1 MAVNQQLVQRSG
13 NLKRDLLAFA
23 WEFRFGSE
31 VRAALDE
38 RFGPVVVGEEA
49 EVADFL
55 DNFMLLH
62 RLNDGSTVVEHFV
75 AAHPDLPEAERE
87 MLLGWRNAVE
97 GIFEVQRRRG
107 DALVALN
114 LVDEMEYLVQ
124 SNMGPHVFRQ
134 TPDCSFLI
142 ARLVPIGDEWLLSGY
157 LRTLPASARAE
168 AHRLA
173 LDLSL
178 HHPSLVFRNPEK
190 LEQGWRLQREERHA
204 FVEFFGSD
212 LVVLS
217 GHEVAGRIDAFHN
230 HRRDSLLAAD
240 GHGAVEG
247 IKRRTDA
254 LPSAPKLTLP
264 PDLVAAQTVGVIYD
278 EVDGLN
284 FLADFGLVQEAFS
297 EPERL
302 VDPRCRA
309 VVLTYLKDPTV
320 SPRLLQRLAEQ
331 DPARATQ
338 VFRRVLKR
346 PRFSWEQD
354 GAALLHR
361 YKRSYFT
368 HPVLPGVSAVSERLS
383 GAQVARATAGDAPA
397 AGQRPRRNDPCPCGS
412 GKKYKQCHGR

>member
-1 MAVNQQLVQRSG
+1 MAVNQQLVERSG
-13 NLKRDLLAFA
+13 ALKRDLLAFA
-23 WEFRFGSE
+23 REPRFSRE
-31 VRAALDE
+31 LRAALAQ
-38 RFGPVVVGEEA
+38 RFGPVVVGDEA

-55 DNFMLLH
+55 DHFMLLH
-62 RLNDGSTVVEHFV
+62 RLTDGRTVVEHFV
-75 AAHPDLPEAERE
+75 DAHPELPEAERE

-97 GIFEVQRRRG
+97 GIFEVLRRR
-107 DALVALN
+107 DDVLVALN
-114 LVDEMEYLVQ
+114 LVDEMEYLVH
-124 SNMGPHVFRQ
+124 SNMGPRVYRQ
-134 TPDCSFLI
+134 TPDGSFLI
-142 ARLVPIGDEWLLSGY
+142 ARLVPIGEEWLLSGY

-173 LDLSL
+173 LDLSVQN
-178 HHPSLVFRNPEK
+178 PSLVFRNPDK

-217 GHEVAGRIDAFHN
+217 GQEVTGRIDAFHH
-230 HRRDSLLAAD
+230 HRRETLLAAD
-240 GHGAVEG
+240 GHGAVESS
-247 IKRRTDA
+247 KRRTDA
-254 LPSAPKLTLP
+254 LPPALKLTLP

-297 EPERL
+297 DPARL
-302 VDPRCRA
+302 VDPQYHA

-331 DPARATQ
+331 DTVRATQ
-338 VFRRVLKR
+338 VVRRVLKR

-354 GAALLHR
+354 GEALLHR
-361 YKRSYFT
+361 YKRSYYT

-383 GAQVARATAGDAPA
+383 GAQAARAKAGDAPTA
-397 AGQRPRRNDPCPCGS
+397 EQRPGRNDPCPCGS